1 MAKTYHDWKISKHI
15 KSFSLRAEQLR
26 HLLMSK
32 GVLLLKSTQAG
43 INDKLTNEPDE
54 LDPNSQRIVCTESKF
69 LTID

>member
-1 MAKTYHDWKISKHI
+1 
-15 KSFSLRAEQLR
+15 
-26 HLLMSK
+26 MSK